1 MVYQVIARKWR
12 PMIFEDI
19 IGQEHIT
26 ITLKNAI
33 ESNRIAH
40 AYIFSGPRGVGKTSA
55 ARIFAKALNCENGPA
70 STPCNECSTCK
81 DITRGANIDVLEIDG
96 ASNNGVE
103 EVRNLRDKIRFTPT
117 TGKYKIYIIDEVHML
132 TTNAFNALLKTLE
145 EPPEH
150 AIFIFATTE
159 IHKVLSTI
167 LSRCQRYDFK
177 SIPVKQIISRLEV
190 ICSQEHISI
199 SKEAMLEI
207 AKKADG
213 GMRDAQSLLD
223 QVISFTGSDISIE
236 NVRQALG
243 LIDRDLFFLTS
254 ESIAKSDN
262 KEILKL
268 VNHIIVSGHDIAEF
282 LTGLE
287 EHFRNILVAKIV
299 ENANDLEVSELYQ
312 KKYMDSAEKFSES
325 DLLKYVQLIQE
336 SQIQLKRSFQPR
348 LKFELLLLRLAQ
360 MPSVITVESIIKNWD
375 KIKKKILNNSEK
387 SLNPD
392 DNVQNQKNIASD
404 KESAIEKHERL
415 ENSLSKQPVQEISEE
430 IDLEKIRELWKQCIN
445 LYIESRKTF
454 LANQMSLGMPVKYEG
469 NGIIKIGYSTENQF
483 AADHLQKSTKEIEKY
498 FSERLNK
505 NIRIDTIAYQFE
517 TESKPKPVI
526 PETVRFEDLLQNEP
540 KIKDM
545 MDKFDAKLVRITPKK

>member
-1 MVYQVIARKWR
+1 MAYQVIARKWR

-26 ITLKNAI
+26 TTLKNAI
-33 ESNRIAH
+33 VSSRIAH

-55 ARIFAKALNCENGPA
+55 ARIFAKALNCEKGPTP
-70 STPCNECSTCK
+70 TPCNECGNCV

-117 TGKYKIYIIDEVHML
+117 SGRYKIYIIDEVHML

-167 LSRCQRYDFK
+167 LSRCQRYNFK

-190 ICSQEHISI
+190 ICDKENITV
-199 SKEAMLEI
+199 SKDAMLEI

-223 QVISFTGSDISIE
+223 QVISFTGNEISIE

-254 ESIAKSDN
+254 ENIAGADN
-262 KEILKL
+262 KEILKV
-268 VNHIIVSGHDIAEF
+268 VNHITSSGHDIAEF
-282 LTGLE
+282 LAGLE
-287 EHFRNILVAKIV
+287 EHFRNILVTKIV
-299 ENANDLEVSELYQ
+299 GNATDIEVSGLYQ
-312 KKYMDSAEKFSES
+312 KKYLDCAERFTES

-336 SQIQLKRSFQPR
+336 TQIQLKRSFQPR
-348 LKFELLLLRLAQ
+348 LKFELLLLKLAQ
-360 MPSVITVESIIKNWD
+360 MPSMVTVENIIKNWD
-375 KIKKKILNNSEK
+375 KIKKKILNDDGEIQASSIAEE
-387 SLNPD
+387 NPEITIEHD
-392 DNVQNQKNIASD
+392 DRAKGTSIQTDVKTAVI
-404 KESAIEKHERL
+404 
-415 ENSLSKQPVQEISEE
+415 
-430 IDLEKIRELWKQCIN
+430 IDLDKIRELWKQCIN
-445 LYIESRKTF
+445 LLIESRKTF
-454 LANQMSLGMPVKYEG
+454 LANQMSLGLPVKYEG
-469 NGIIKIGYSTENQF
+469 NGIIKVGYSAEHQF
-483 AADHLQKSTKEIEKY
+483 AADHLQKSAKELEKY
-498 FSERLNK
+498 FSEQMNR
-505 NIRIDTIAYQFE
+505 NIRIDTIDFQFE
-517 TESKPKPVI
+517 SENKPKSVL
-526 PETVRFEDLLQNEP
+526 PETIRFEDLLQNEP
-540 KIKDM
+540 KIKNLM
-545 MDKFDAKLVRITPKK
+545 EKFDGKLVRITPKK